1 MGLGIGALFGAS
13 VIILMNNKL
22 GASSAPQIEGKQTQ
36 SARANSG
43 PGNRGGRPAA
53 GRRRQYIPSVTMAL
67 ASESSITKTVE
78 ALGEARASK
87 NVAITS
93 QVAGLVTNVL
103 IAPGKRFKK
112 GDLLLQVDNQ
122 EQKIGYDRA
131 QAQYPVAKAN
141 AERYRQLAEEDAG
154 SRLEAEDAFN
164 ALKNIEAELRSAEFT
179 LKQRT
184 ISAPF
189 DGIAGLT
196 TVEIGDY
203 IQTGDTITTLD
214 DTSAIVVEF
223 GVPQERAAY
232 ISLDQPVEVRLT
244 SDAGVAYT
252 GKVTAIDSRINAQSR
267 TLNVE
272 AIVENFDGR
281 LLPGASFIVTAK
293 TPGLPAIAIPGLALQ
308 WDRAGAYVW
317 KRGSDGKA
325 LRASVRLVQR
335 SDNIILVEGDVLPG
349 DAIAVDGSD
358 RVRIGVPLPELA
370 EPTLHS
376 KPDFLNSGSALQ

>member
-1 MGLGIGALFGAS
+1 M
-13 VIILMNNKL
+13 
-22 GASSAPQIEGKQTQ
+22 
-36 SARANSG
+36 
-43 PGNRGGRPAA
+43 
-53 GRRRQYIPSVTMAL
+53 
-67 ASESSITKTVE
+67 
-78 ALGEARASK
+78 
-87 NVAITS
+87 
-93 QVAGLVTNVL
+93 
-103 IAPGKRFKK
+103 
-112 GDLLLQVDNQ
+112 
-122 EQKIGYDRA
+122 
-131 QAQYPVAKAN
+131 
-141 AERYRQLAEEDAG
+141 
-154 SRLEAEDAFN
+154 
-164 ALKNIEAELRSAEFT
+164 
-179 LKQRT
+179 
-184 ISAPF
+184 
-189 DGIAGLT
+189 
-196 TVEIGDY
+196 
-203 IQTGDTITTLD
+203 
-214 DTSAIVVEF
+214 VEF